1 MPLTRDQAQQRADDI
16 QAFRREAQRLQ
27 AEHAWPLDDAP
38 LAQIAAYHEQLL
50 AQYRA
55 GFDIDPD
62 QQSKRLS
69 LSMRIVSL
77 LGALALAASLLF
89 FFYQFWGLFGEATQ
103 VGILLGFSLGSLLLT
118 FALRRR
124 DPSGYF
130 AKLAA
135 TLALACFMLNIY
147 MLGQIFNITPSDKAL
162 LPWGAYALLLAY
174 ACNAR
179 LLLVIGLV
187 CLLAF
192 CVSRIGSL
200 IGFYWLYAGERPE
213 NLLLPG
219 LLLFLLPQWL
229 SQARYSGF
237 ASAYR
242 VVGLLALFGPMLVLA
257 NWAEGSYLRLDADL
271 IENAYQ
277 LLGFVASALLVW
289 LGSRRDWP
297 EVALFGQLAF
307 ILFLGIKMV
316 DWWWELLPKY
326 LFFLILGLAA
336 ILALLILG
344 RLRRGYK
351 GGASA

>member
-1 MPLTRDQAQQRADDI
+1 
-16 QAFRREAQRLQ
+16 
-27 AEHAWPLDDAP
+27 
-38 LAQIAAYHEQLL
+38 
-50 AQYRA
+50 
-55 GFDIDPD
+55 
-62 QQSKRLS
+62 
-69 LSMRIVSL
+69 
-77 LGALALAASLLF
+77 
-89 FFYQFWGLFGEATQ
+89 
-103 VGILLGFSLGSLLLT
+103 
-118 FALRRR
+118 
-124 DPSGYF
+124 
-130 AKLAA
+130 
-135 TLALACFMLNIY
+135 MLNIY

-277 LLGFVASALLVW
+277 LLGFAASALLVW

-351 GGASA
+351 GGAHA

>member
-1 MPLTRDQAQQRADDI
+1 M
-16 QAFRREAQRLQ
+16 
-27 AEHAWPLDDAP
+27 
-38 LAQIAAYHEQLL
+38 
-50 AQYRA
+50 
-55 GFDIDPD
+55 
-62 QQSKRLS
+62 
-69 LSMRIVSL
+69 
-77 LGALALAASLLF
+77 
-89 FFYQFWGLFGEATQ
+89 
-103 VGILLGFSLGSLLLT
+103 LLT
-118 FALRRR
+118 FALRQR

-257 NWAEGSYLRLDADL
+257 NWAEGSYLRLDAEL

-336 ILALLILG
+336 ILALLVLG

>member
-27 AEHAWPLDDAP
+27 AEHAWPLDDTP
-38 LAQIAAYHEQLL
+38 LAQIAAHHEQLL

-257 NWAEGSYLRLDADL
+257 NWAEGSYLRLDAGL
-271 IENAYQ
+271 IENTYQ